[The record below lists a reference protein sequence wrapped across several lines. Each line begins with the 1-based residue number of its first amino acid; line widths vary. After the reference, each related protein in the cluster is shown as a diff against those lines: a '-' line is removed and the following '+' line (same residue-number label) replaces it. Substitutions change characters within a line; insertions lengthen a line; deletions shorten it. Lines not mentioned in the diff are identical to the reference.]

1 MDCKIGMQ
9 SRQCFMEKIR
19 MLLESMYITSDRR
32 FRKRICNE
40 RSDKRSDVITIFQ
53 KKKKKSATRKKIFW
67 KASRSRKDETNTAL
81 LGNILLS
88 HLKFCKIRLSYLMK
102 IHPEI
107 CFFSYLIEEQH
118 HKMQF
123 YYLFHNHA
131 HF

>member
-53 KKKKKSATRKKIFW
+53 KKKKSATRKKIFW

-81 LGNILLS
+81 LGNILLP
-88 HLKFCKIRLSYLMK
+88 
-102 IHPEI
+102 PEI
-107 CFFSYLIEEQH
+107 LQNKIIIFDEDSPGD
-118 HKMQF
+118 
-123 YYLFHNHA
+123 LFLFLFDRGTA
-131 HF
+131 S

>member
-53 KKKKKSATRKKIFW
+53 KKKKKVQLERKYSGRQ
-67 KASRSRKDETNTAL
+67 AGVE
-81 LGNILLS
+81 
-88 HLKFCKIRLSYLMK
+88 
-102 IHPEI
+102 
-107 CFFSYLIEEQH
+107 
-118 HKMQF
+118 KMRQTLPF
-123 YYLFHNHA
+123 
-131 HF
+131 